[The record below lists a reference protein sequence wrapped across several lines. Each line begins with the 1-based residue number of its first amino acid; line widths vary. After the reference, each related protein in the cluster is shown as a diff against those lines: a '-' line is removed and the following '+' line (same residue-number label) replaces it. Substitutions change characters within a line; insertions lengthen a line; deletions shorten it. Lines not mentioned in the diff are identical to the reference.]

1 MTLVAEPL
9 SYCYRPKSAE
19 GLARPLTVPKLPCG
33 RGSTTS
39 PSAYVAVLYTQ
50 LRDEVPFSGL
60 RADAHQQL
68 RGLFH
73 ELRELDGAPL
83 WRVDEGSRTRLLRG
97 AAALE
102 LLVPGDW
109 RARVVVRHARK
120 LARRPEEVLH
130 LISTIDPVQV
140 PHGSA
145 ETCALCGEADPLTWR
160 GNWCCTRRARRRV
173 GSGRICGCCVEHFE
187 G

>member
-9 SYCYRPKSAE
+9 SYSYETAD
-19 GLARPLTVPKLPCG
+19 GLARPLPVPKLPNG

-39 PSAYVAVLYTQ
+39 PAAYVAALSAR
-50 LRDEVPFSGL
+50 LRDEVPFSGP
-60 RADAHQQL
+60 RADAHERL
-68 RGLFH
+68 RGLSH
-73 ELRELDGAPL
+73 ELRELAGAPL
-83 WRVDEGSRTRLLRG
+83 WSVDERSRTRLLRG
-97 AAALE
+97 ADALE
-102 LLVPGDW
+102 VLVPGDW

-140 PHGSA
+140 PHGLA
-145 ETCALCGEADPLTWR
+145 ETCALCGEEDPLTWR